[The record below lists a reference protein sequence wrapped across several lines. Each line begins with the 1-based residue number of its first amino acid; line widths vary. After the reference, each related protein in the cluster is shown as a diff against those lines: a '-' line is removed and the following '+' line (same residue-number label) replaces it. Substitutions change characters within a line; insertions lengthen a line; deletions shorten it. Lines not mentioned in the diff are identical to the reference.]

1 VSRRKLFFR
10 LVMKDAWVR
19 KDRAFTALLSVAVVA
34 TMATVAL
41 TIYYDLEGKLSRE
54 FRSFG
59 ANVVVTKAN
68 GSLTADELAKIDAVV
83 GSKGEVVPVSYAIA
97 TMLSGQKIVVGG
109 ADIDK
114 LLKMNSWWSLTGRGK
129 SDALIGTRANDIV
142 PAGPVRL
149 SFAGVSEQ
157 VVPGT
162 VIRSGS
168 EDDDRIY
175 ISRDALFK
183 WTGVRPSTALVRMD
197 GRPQEIQNAI
207 SQLRSFLPQV
217 DVQPVRQITQT
228 QTAVLGRTRSIV
240 LAASIVVVVLIMLCM
255 VATFTSAVLERRK
268 DFAVMKAL
276 GASNKAV
283 NLLFASESAL
293 LALIGGIAGFLA
305 GSGVAY
311 WIGKVNFEAA
321 IPPQINLVLPVLL
334 GSIALALLAAMSPIR
349 MLQRIQP
356 AQILRGE

>member
-1 VSRRKLFFR
+1 
-10 LVMKDAWVR
+10 MKDAWVR

-59 ANVVVTKAN
+59 ANVIVNKHN
-68 GSLTADELAKIDAVV
+68 GSLTADELAKIDTVV
-83 GSKGEVVPVSYAIA
+83 GSKGEVVPVGYAIA
-97 TMLSGQKIVVGG
+97 TTPSGQKIVVGG
-109 ADIDK
+109 ANLDK
-114 LLKMNSWWSLTGRGK
+114 LLKLNSWWSLTVRDKGG
-129 SDALIGTRANDIV
+129 ALIGARANDII
-142 PAGPVRL
+142 PAGPLKL
-149 SFAGVSEQ
+149 SFAGASEQ
-157 VVPGT
+157 IVPGT

-175 ISRDALFK
+175 ISQASLSK
-183 WTGVRPSTALVRMD
+183 WTGVQPSTALVRID
-197 GRPQEIQNAI
+197 GRPQEIQNTI
-207 SQLRSFLPQV
+207 NQLQYSLPQLEV
-217 DVQPVRQITQT
+217 EPVRQITQT
-228 QTAVLGRTRSIV
+228 QTAVLSRTRSIV
-240 LAASIVVVVLIMLCM
+240 LAAAIVVVVLIMLCM
-255 VATFTSAVLERRK
+255 VATFTSSVLERRK

-276 GASNKAV
+276 GASNRAV
-283 NLLFASESAL
+283 NLLFASESVL
-293 LALIGGIAGFLA
+293 LALAGGVAGFIV

-321 IPPQINLVLPVLL
+321 IPPQFNLLLPVVL
-334 GSIALALLAAMSPIR
+334 GSVGLALLAATAPIR

>member
-1 VSRRKLFFR
+1 VSRQRLFFR

-19 KDRAFTALLSVAVVA
+19 KDRAITALLSVAVVA
-34 TMATVAL
+34 AMATVAL
-41 TIYYDLEGKLSRE
+41 TIYYDLEVKMSRE

-59 ANVVVTKAN
+59 ANVVVSKHN
-68 GSLTADELAKIDAVV
+68 GSLTADELTKMDAVV
-83 GSKGEVVPVSYAIA
+83 GSKGDVVPVGYAIA
-97 TMLSGQKIVVGG
+97 TMPSGQKIVIGG
-109 ADIDK
+109 ANLDK
-114 LLKMNSWWSLTGRGK
+114 LLELNSWWSLTVRDK
-129 SDALIGTRANDIV
+129 SGALIGTRANDII
-142 PAGPVRL
+142 PAGPLRL

-157 VVPGT
+157 IAPGT
-162 VIRSGS
+162 VIHSGS

-175 ISRDALFK
+175 ISRESLFK
-183 WTGVRPSTALVRMD
+183 WTGVQPNTALVRMD

-207 SQLRSFLPQV
+207 NQLRSSLPQL
-217 DVQPVRQITQT
+217 DVEPVRQITQT

-255 VATFTSAVLERRK
+255 VATFTSSVLERRK

-276 GASNKAV
+276 GASNRAV
-283 NLLFASESAL
+283 NLLFASESVL
-293 LALIGGIAGFLA
+293 LALAGGIAGFIV
-305 GSGVAY
+305 GTGVAY

-321 IPPQINLVLPVLL
+321 IPPQFNLLPPVLL
-334 GSIALALLAAMSPIR
+334 GSIVLALLAAMAPIR

>member
-1 VSRRKLFFR
+1 MTRQRLFFR
-10 LVMKDAWVR
+10 LVMRDAWVR
-19 KDRAFTALLSVAVVA
+19 KDRALTALLSVAVVA

-59 ANVVVTKAN
+59 ANVIVNQHN
-68 GSLTADELAKIDAVV
+68 GSLTPDELAKIDTVI
-83 GSKGEVVPVSYAIA
+83 GSRGDVVPVSYAIA
-97 TMLSGQKIVVGG
+97 TTSSGQKIVVGG
-109 ADIDK
+109 ADLDK
-114 LLKMNSWWSLTGRGK
+114 LLKLNSWWSLTVRDKGN
-129 SDALIGTRANDIV
+129 ALIGTRANDILPAV
-142 PAGPVRL
+142 PIQL
-149 SFAGVSEQ
+149 SFAGASEQ

-175 ISRDALFK
+175 ISTDALFN
-183 WTGVRPSTALVRMD
+183 WTGARPNTALIRVD

-207 SQLRSFLPQV
+207 NQLSSSLPQLEV
-217 DVQPVRQITQT
+217 EPVRQITQT

-240 LAASIVVVVLIMLCM
+240 LAASVVVVVLIMLCM

-276 GASNKAV
+276 GASNRVV
-283 NLLFASESAL
+283 NLLFASESVL
-293 LALIGGIAGFLA
+293 LAFIGGIAGFLV

-311 WIGKVNFEAA
+311 WIGKVNFDAA
-321 IPPQINLVLPVLL
+321 IPLQINLLLPVLF
-334 GSIALALLAAMSPIR
+334 GSVALALLAATAPIR